1 MSNKNRGGSPLV
13 YSTDPNFKIE
23 DETTGATHETLKPEA
38 QKLKILLDKKH
49 RAGKEVTLVT
59 GFIGTEEDLE
69 QLGKSL
75 KTTCGCGGSVKNG
88 EVIVQGD
95 NRDKIMIWLKNKGYK
110 LAKKI

>member
-1 MSNKNRGGSPLV
+1 MSNKNKGLGGLV
-13 YSTDPNFKIE
+13 YSTDPNLEIHNE
-23 DETTGATHETLKPEA
+23 NQSSTTETVGPEF
-38 QKLKILLDKKH
+38 QKLKVLLDKKH

-59 GFIGTEEDLE
+59 GFTGTVEDLE

-88 EVIVQGD
+88 EIIVQGD